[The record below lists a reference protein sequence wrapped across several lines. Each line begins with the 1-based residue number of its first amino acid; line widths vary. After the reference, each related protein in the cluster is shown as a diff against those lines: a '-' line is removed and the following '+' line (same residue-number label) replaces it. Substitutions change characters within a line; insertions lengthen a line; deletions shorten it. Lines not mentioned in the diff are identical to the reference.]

1 LAEVVDRVARKR
13 GVLVDGGGYMATD
26 KRSTHVGRERQDR
39 N

>member
-1 LAEVVDRVARKR
+1 LAEVVDRVARKW
-13 GVLVDGGGYMATD
+13 GMLVDSGGYMAID